1 MPDKFREEAAA
12 DNRRNLSFRLVEF
25 RNRLIEQIF
34 GRHGELARF
43 AQMPS
48 DSSAQLCISRGIGL
62 RGRAH
67 CTEKKVRFHPLSPL
81 EAAGRKKCVFWS
93 ISVRR
98 SRVGCAAWHGLQRET
113 QKAIARVYSPSA

>member
-12 DNRRNLSFRLVEF
+12 DNYRHLSFRLVEF
-25 RNRLIEQIF
+25 RNRFIEQIF

-48 DSSAQLCISRGIGL
+48 DSSAKLCISRGIGL

-67 CTEKKVRFHPLSPL
+67 CTEQEVRFHPLSPL
-81 EAAGRKKCVFWS
+81 EAAVCKKRVFWS
-93 ISVRR
+93 VTVRR
-98 SRVGCAAWHGLQRET
+98 SRVGCA
-113 QKAIARVYSPSA
+113 